1 MINDKWV
8 IDSVRDK
15 DSNGYLHVAVSNL
28 TKEQIAPYIGNSLP
42 GWKENNLE
50 PEKLYKIYRAGNEI
64 EKGAATFNG
73 LPLMLDHWSMDAK
86 TIGQVKDKVVG
97 SLGTDARYEAP
108 YLKNSI
114 IVTDADAIAK
124 IEDGS
129 YRELSASY
137 QCDVIME
144 GGIFEG
150 EVYDGYMTNIRGNH
164 VALVPEGRAGHDVRI
179 EDKALE
185 GGENMAKKKTK
196 IKEVDTTMKIKDEVL
211 EEQETKV
218 VENESPETKDEEP
231 VDVLADEIREA
242 MVNAGLDPED
252 KSQQKAFIAGMQVAE
267 MHDACKDE
275 EAKDEC
281 KDECGEAKDEEAKDE
296 EVKETTE
303 VEAKDEDAEKVGDKA
318 IKDAKELCASLYA
331 AAEEVAPFVGRV
343 QNPFSYNA
351 PSDIYKLALDAKH
364 IDISDAEP
372 SSYRAMVRMLNRPM
386 SVERTT
392 DMEDPIN
399 KVLMGIKSR

>member
-8 IDSVRDK
+8 IDSVREK
-15 DSNGYLHVAVSNL
+15 DDNGYLHVAVSNL
-28 TKEQIAPYIGNSLP
+28 TKEQIAPYIGNTLP

-97 SLGTDARYEAP
+97 SLGTDARYEEP

-114 IVTDADAIAK
+114 IVTDAQAIAK

-179 EDKALE
+179 EDSALK
-185 GGENMAKKKTK
+185 GGEDMGKKKTNN
-196 IKEVDTTMKIKDEVL
+196 KEAIMKKTVKDEL
-211 EEQETKV
+211 EEKV
-218 VENESPETKDEEP
+218 AENETVEAIETKDEEP

-252 KSQQKAFIAGMQVAE
+252 KSQQKAFIAGMNVAKME
-267 MHDACKDE
+267 DECKDE
-275 EAKDEC
+275 DVADET

-303 VEAKDEDAEKVGDKA
+303 VEAKDEDAEKVGDRA
-318 IKDAKELCASLYA
+318 INDAKELCASLYA

-372 SSYRAMVRMLNRPM
+372 SSYRVMVRMLNLPK